1 MGTTTV
7 ETDRPFPTAARLAL
21 LVFAILFPS
30 FMAWIYFVYL
40 PSGGL
45 AQAAYFGGKALQFGF
60 PVLFVLLVDRRFPVP
75 KRPDF
80 AGLGWGLAFGLT
92 IAAGMLALYYGWLAD
107 TFLFT
112 DTGKLVK
119 GKLDVFHVS
128 SRAEYLLMA
137 AMIAVVHSLAEEYYW
152 RWFTFAQLNKVVG
165 LPLAIA
171 LSSAAFVGHH
181 VLVLHAYFPG
191 RLWVAV
197 VPFSLA
203 IGVGG
208 AFWAWLFARTRTIY
222 SSWLS
227 HALVDA
233 AIFVIG
239 WDLLQRVGWGPTP

>member
-1 MGTTTV
+1 MGTMAADTAK
-7 ETDRPFPTAARLAL
+7 PFPLAGRIVL
-21 LVFAILFPS
+21 LAFAMLFPS
-30 FMAWIYFVYL
+30 FMAWMYFVYL

-45 AQAAYFGGKALQFGF
+45 AQAAYFGGKLLQFTF
-60 PVLFVLLVDRRFPVP
+60 PVLFVLLVERRFPLP
-75 KRPDF
+75 ARPHF
-80 AGLGWGLAFGLT
+80 AGLGLGLAFGLT

-112 DTGKLVK
+112 DTGKLIK

-128 SRAEYLLMA
+128 SPAEYLLLA
-137 AMIAVVHSLAEEYYW
+137 AVIAAVHSLAEEYYW
-152 RWFTFAQLNKVVG
+152 RWFTFGQLSKVVN

-181 VLVLHAYFPG
+181 VLVLHEYFPG

-208 AFWAWLFARTRTIY
+208 AFWAWLFARTGTIY

-239 WDLLQRVGWGPTP
+239 WDLLQRAGWGG

>member
-1 MGTTTV
+1 MGTATA
-7 ETDRPFPTAARLAL
+7 ETDRPFPTAARIAL
-21 LVFAILFPS
+21 LVFAMLFPS
-30 FMAWIYFVYL
+30 FMASLYFVYL

-45 AQAAYFGGKALQFGF
+45 AQAAYFGGKVLQFAF
-60 PVLFVLLVDRRFPVP
+60 PVLFVLLVEGHLPRP
-75 KRPDF
+75 KRPHF
-80 AGLGWGLAFGLT
+80 AGLGIGLAFGLAV
-92 IAAGMLALYYGWLAD
+92 AAGMLALYYGWLAD
-107 TFLFT
+107 TLLFT
-112 DTGKLVK
+112 DTGKLIK

-128 SRAEYLLMA
+128 SPAEYLLLSVVIVA
-137 AMIAVVHSLAEEYYW
+137 VHSLAEEYYW
-152 RWFTFAQLNKVVG
+152 RWFTFAQLNKVVN

-181 VLVLHAYFPG
+181 VLVLYAYFPG

-208 AFWAWLFARTRTIY
+208 AFWAWLFARTQTIY

>member
-1 MGTTTV
+1 MGTTTA
-7 ETDRPFPTAARLAL
+7 DAAKPVPLAVRIGL
-21 LVFAILFPS
+21 LVFAMLFPS
-30 FMAWIYFVYL
+30 CMASLYFVYL

-45 AQAAYFGGKALQFGF
+45 AQAAYYGGKALQFAL
-60 PVLFVLLVDRRFPVP
+60 PVLFVLLVDHRFPLP
-75 KRPDF
+75 KRPHF
-80 AGLGWGLAFGLT
+80 AGLVWGLAFGLAV
-92 IAAGMLALYYGWLAD
+92 AAGMLALYYGWLAD

-112 DTGKLVK
+112 DTGKLIK

-128 SRAEYLLMA
+128 SPAEYLLLTA
-137 AMIAVVHSLAEEYYW
+137 VIAVAHSLAEEYYW
-152 RWFTFAQLNKVVG
+152 RWFTFAQLNKLVNM
-165 LPLAIA
+165 PLAIT

-181 VLVLHAYFPG
+181 VLVLYAYFPE

-197 VPFSLA
+197 VPFALA

-208 AFWAWLFARTRTIY
+208 AFWAWLFARTQTIY

-239 WDLLQRVGWGPTP
+239 WDLLQRVGW